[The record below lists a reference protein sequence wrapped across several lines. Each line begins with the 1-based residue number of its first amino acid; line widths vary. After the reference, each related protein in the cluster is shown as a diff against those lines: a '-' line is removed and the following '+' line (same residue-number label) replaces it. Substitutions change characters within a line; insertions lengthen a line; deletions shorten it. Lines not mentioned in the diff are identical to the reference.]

1 MSSFA
6 LRITN
11 FLIKWRLPLL
21 VLAIAIGTVAYWP
34 ARGLDFDRSIESVFA
49 PDDPVLTVYRKLRRT
64 FGGNELVMAV
74 YDDPGLLDPDGSG
87 MDRLRQTSNR
97 LAKVPGVDFT
107 LSLDQPLGNRIVELE
122 NEVARQA
129 REVLEGYTHGTD
141 GRTVAVIC
149 VLIPE
154 SKTRVPR
161 DETIRQIRAVM
172 DDLPDDLPQG
182 MITGEPVMVADGF
195 RYVEEDGQ
203 RLGWSTSILLSLVIL
218 VSFRSLRWVIIPL
231 AVVQLAIV
239 LTRASLVWSGV
250 RMTMVSS
257 MFTAIV
263 TVIGIASV
271 VHILVRFREGR
282 ALGMSPRDAL
292 AYTGTRL
299 AAPVCWAVGTDAVA
313 FLALG
318 LSRVGPIRDFGLMM
332 AIGAMMVAVSIALV
346 VPGLVLLG
354 RMDTDPKSAWGE
366 KRLDGQLARSADWIQ
381 RRPVAIAIVTVL
393 VVGLSFIG
401 VFLSEVE
408 TDFTKNF
415 RAKTPI
421 VQAYQY
427 VETHLGGAGVWDIVL
442 PAPEHPDW
450 PFFTRVR
457 RLESR
462 LRSEVNVARPDGEDE
477 PGLTKVLTLADIV
490 VAGSPINLDG
500 RWKEKLKNA
509 AVYKGIEKLKEQM
522 PGLVQQL
529 YGEDRAEPGRHYMRI
544 MLRAKERQPAMN
556 KRVIIEQV
564 NKIVGQEFP
573 GEVDSPGG
581 EVGGFFVLLTQLV
594 DSILRDQ
601 WRTFGAATAGIGLM
615 MILAFRSPLLA
626 AITLL
631 PNALPILAV
640 TGLLGWTGMV
650 FSDVKINMGTAMIA
664 AVSIGLSIDSS
675 IHYITAFQ
683 YARREGKSVGE
694 AIATV
699 QQSVGR
705 AVVFSTLALVVGF
718 AVLCTSQFVPMVY
731 FGVLVSLTMLGALAG
746 NLVVLPLLLRLIL
759 REKRDNPGPWHLKTT
774 KSRSNRPAGVDR

>member
-1 MSSFA
+1 MSSLA
-6 LRITN
+6 ARTTEM
-11 FLIKWRLPLL
+11 LIKWRWPLL
-21 VLAIAIGTVAYWP
+21 GFAIAVGAVAYWQGG
-34 ARGLDFDRSIESVFA
+34 RLDFDRSVESVFA

-64 FGGNELVMAV
+64 FGGNELAMAV
-74 YDDPGLLDPDGSG
+74 YDDPDLLASDGSG
-87 MDRLRQTSNR
+87 MDRLRRTSER
-97 LAKVPGVDFT
+97 LADVPGVDFT

-122 NEVARQA
+122 NDVSQRA
-129 REVLEGYTHGTD
+129 REVLQGYTHGAD

-154 SKTRVPR
+154 SETLVPR
-161 DETIRQIRAVM
+161 DETIREIRAVM
-172 DDLPDDLPQG
+172 VGLPRG
-182 MITGEPVMVADGF
+182 MITGEPVMVSDGF
-195 RYVEEDGQ
+195 RYVEEDGR
-203 RLGWSTSILLSLVIL
+203 RLGWSTTILLSLVIL
-218 VSFRSLRWVIIPL
+218 ACFRSLRWVIIPL
-231 AVVQLAIV
+231 AVVQLAIH
-239 LTRASLVWSGV
+239 LTRASLVWSGL
-250 RMTMVSS
+250 RLTMVSS

-282 ALGMSPRDAL
+282 TLGMSARDAL
-292 AYTGTRL
+292 THAGTRL
-299 AAPVCWAVGTDAVA
+299 AAPICWAVATDAAA

-332 AIGAMMVAVSIALV
+332 AIGALMVAVSIALV

-366 KRLDGQLARSADWIQ
+366 KRLDRSLARSVDWIQ
-381 RRPVAIAIVTVL
+381 RRPVAITVVTL
-393 VVGLSFIG
+393 LFVGLSFVG
-401 VFLSEVE
+401 VFLAEVE

-415 RAKTPI
+415 RAETPI

-427 VETHLGGAGVWDIVL
+427 VETNLGGAGVWDIVL

-450 PFFTRVR
+450 PFFARVR

-462 LRSEVNVARPDGEDE
+462 LRGEVEVPSGDRNGE

-490 VAGSPINLDG
+490 VAGSPVNLDG
-500 RWKEKLKNA
+500 RWKDRLKNTA
-509 AVYKGIEKLKEQM
+509 IYKGIEKLKEQM

-529 YGEDRAEPGRHYMRI
+529 YGEDRSEPGKHYMRI
-544 MLRAKERQPAMN
+544 MLRAKERQPALN

-564 NKIVGQEFP
+564 NAIVAQEFP
-573 GEVDSPGG
+573 AQVGAPGG

-675 IHYITAFQ
+675 IHYITAFR
-683 YARREGKSVGE
+683 YARREGKSVRE

-746 NLVVLPLLLRLIL
+746 NLVVLPLLLRLLI
-759 REKRDNPGPWHLKTT
+759 RDKPDQP
-774 KSRSNRPAGVDR
+774 NRTGGISP